1 MTKEEIYDF
10 LVGAKEQTLPQL
22 TSTSE
27 GSVWSGLLTL
37 FADSLARYYTDFEK
51 FSVEMNDLAAQFAV
65 GSLEWYKE
73 QALLFQIDSVL
84 EWTDNGRA
92 EYQEVDAAKRV
103 VKHCATTEQAQSV
116 VIKVAKGDS
125 VREKLEQE
133 ELDALN
139 AYFQQIKFAGTRIV
153 LISQQPDV
161 LRLYIDIYTRQ
172 QDALLSTIKTNVET
186 TITNYLKN
194 LAFGGTFYAT
204 KLLDE
209 LQLIAG
215 VQDVAFVNG
224 LGKPTTAS
232 NFSAF
237 NRTYV
242 AVAGHAIIDSA
253 IGFTTINYY

>member
-10 LVGAKEQTLPQL
+10 LVAAKEQTLPQL
-22 TSTSE
+22 TSTSD
-27 GSVWSGLLTL
+27 GSVWSGLFTL
-37 FADSLARYYTDFEK
+37 FADSLERYYNDFEK
-51 FSVEMNDLAAQFAV
+51 FATEMNNLAAQFSV

-73 QALLFQIDSVL
+73 QALLFQTDSVL
-84 EWTDNGRA
+84 EWTANGKA
-92 EYQEVDAAKRV
+92 EYTEVDAAKRV

-116 VIKVAKGDS
+116 VIKVAKGDT

-139 AYFQQIKFAGTRIV
+139 AYFQQIKFAGTKIT
-153 LISQQPDV
+153 LISQQPDI
-161 LRLYIDIYTRQ
+161 LRLSLNVYTRQ
-172 QDALLSTIKTNVET
+172 QDSLLSTIKTNVET

-194 LAFGGTFYAT
+194 LAFGGTLYVS
-204 KLLDE
+204 KLVDE

-215 VQDVAFVNG
+215 VQDVEFVNG

-232 NFSAF
+232 VFSTF
-237 NRTYV
+237 NRIYV
-242 AVAGHAIIDSA
+242 AVAGHAIIDPA